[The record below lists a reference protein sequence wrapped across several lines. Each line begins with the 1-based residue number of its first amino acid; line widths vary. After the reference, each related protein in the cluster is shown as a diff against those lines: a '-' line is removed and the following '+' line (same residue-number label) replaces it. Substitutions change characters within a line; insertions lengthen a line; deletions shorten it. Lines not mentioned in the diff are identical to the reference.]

1 MAQPVFGLPCHR
13 SMLAV
18 DVEGSTRRT
27 DPSKAHMRTS
37 MYALLQQ
44 ALYEGG
50 VTDSYHDP
58 LMDRG
63 DGVMVLVHP
72 VDQVP
77 KTVLLDTV
85 IPTLGALLAEHNARQ
100 PARRF
105 RLRAV
110 VHAGEVTFD
119 DNGCFGEAVDVAF
132 RLLEAEPA
140 KRALSATEAPMVL
153 VVSDD
158 VHRAVVRHGYD
169 GIDPSAFTRL
179 VMPHGSD
186 LVRSGWIRVVEGLE
200 APPGRAGDSITRI
213 EDYRRRA

>member
-1 MAQPVFGLPCHR
+1 MSRPIPRFPCHR
-13 SMLAV
+13 SILAV

-27 DPSKAHMRTS
+27 DPSKAHMRRS
-37 MYALLQQ
+37 MYDLLQQ
-44 ALYEGG
+44 SLYAGG
-50 VTDSYHDP
+50 LTGPYRDP

-72 VDQVP
+72 VDQAP

-85 IPTLGALLAEHNARQ
+85 IPTLGTLLAEHNTRH

-119 DNGCFGEAVDVAF
+119 DNGCFGEALDVAF
-132 RLLEAEPA
+132 RLLEAEPV

-179 VMPHGSD
+179 LMPPVSD
-186 LVRSGWIRVVEGLE
+186 LVRSGWIRVVDASQ
-200 APPGRAGDSITRI
+200 APPGRVGDPIPRM

>member
-1 MAQPVFGLPCHR
+1 MSQPVLKLPCHR
-13 SMLAV
+13 SILAV

-37 MYALLQQ
+37 MYEMLQQ

-50 VTDSYHDP
+50 VTDPYRDP

-63 DGVMVLVHP
+63 DGVMVLAHP

-85 IPTLGALLAEHNARQ
+85 IPTLAALLAEHNARH

-140 KRALSATEAPMVL
+140 KRTLSATEAPMVL

-169 GIDPSAFTRL
+169 GIDPSQFTRL

-186 LVRSGWIRVVEGLE
+186 LVRSGWIRVVEGSQ
-200 APPGRAGDSITRI
+200 APPGRAGDPIAKI
-213 EDYRRRA
+213 EDYRRQA

>member
-1 MAQPVFGLPCHR
+1 MAQPVYRLPCHR

-27 DPSKAHMRTS
+27 DPSKAHMRRS
-37 MYALLQQ
+37 MYELLLQ

-50 VTDSYHDP
+50 LTDTFRDP
-58 LMDRG
+58 FMDRG

-72 VDQVP
+72 VDQAP

-85 IPTLGALLAEHNARQ
+85 IPTLGALLAEHNARHS
-100 PARRF
+100 ARRF

-169 GIDPSAFTRL
+169 GIDPSQFTRL
-179 VMPHGSD
+179 VMPQGSE
-186 LVRSGWIRVVEGLE
+186 LVRSGWIRVVEGSKAPSGRVGDPVTKLE
-200 APPGRAGDSITRI
+200 DH
-213 EDYRRRA
+213 RRRA

>member
-1 MAQPVFGLPCHR
+1 MSIPSSPCHR

-27 DPSKAHMRTS
+27 DPSKAQMRRS
-37 MYALLQQ
+37 MYELLQQ

-50 VTDSYHDP
+50 VTDSYRDA
-58 LMDRG
+58 LLDRG
-63 DGVMVLVHP
+63 DGVMVLVRP
-72 VDQVP
+72 IDEVP

-85 IPTLGALLAEHNARQ
+85 IPTLGALLAEHNARH
-100 PARRF
+100 PAQRF

-119 DNGCFGEAVDVAF
+119 DNGCFGEALDVAF
-132 RLLEAEPA
+132 RLLEAEPV

-158 VHRAVVRHGYD
+158 VYRAVVRHGYE

-179 VMPHGSD
+179 AMPHGSD
-186 LVRSGWIRVVEGLE
+186 LVRSGWIREVGGLE
-200 APPGRAGDSITRI
+200 APPGRAGDPVTSI